1 MAKKKI
7 TPASQELLP
16 KELESLQQLLS
27 AYNQAKI
34 ALAEAT
40 MAEKDALDTVMA
52 SKVGFAAMEDSLV
65 KTYGEGVSVNIQT
78 GVLSYAEKTKG

>member
-1 MAKKKI
+1 MAKKK
-7 TPASQELLP
+7 
-16 KELESLQQLLS
+16 LLS